1 MKVQVIV
8 FAIPKNNKENQ
19 TRRKEVAEKT
29 LKIFVAPVTVYSRT
43 EQVDELN
50 KRRPVKLSLKQAAEM
65 RTIVKWVKKTDK
77 IQNRIVS
84 LSKPYIHAS
93 F

>member
-29 LKIFVAPVTVYSRT
+29 LKIFVAPVTVYRRT
-43 EQVDELN
+43 EQAQTRETI
-50 KRRPVKLSLKQAAEM
+50 LK
-65 RTIVKWVKKTDK
+65 
-77 IQNRIVS
+77 
-84 LSKPYIHAS
+84 AS
-93 F
+93 R